1 MRWKSTRGDVYYYL
15 VQALKRRL
23 VLELK
28 DSFSQHPVYEKI
40 VPFIQNKYAF
50 DERPQMGIVVKGS
63 SANKV
68 QLSADNYIGAVESHV
83 MLAYVG
89 APVYPIEWVRE
100 DLACLNAN
108 QGVMPIPPGIYYIE
122 IMSAPEN
129 AQSEGTFMVDPL
141 LTVNDEAVLRFVSGI
156 ETEAQLQQ
164 LPVKGTLRLWENRKF
179 LLNEG
184 THYRVDY
191 GTGAI
196 ELLIRSSAGAI
207 LTADYRYQV
216 PSVGP
221 VTYQWNRS
229 DFSTLPG
236 VVLAFGKRGKIGDK
250 VAVVVYEDRV
260 ETAQAYGGRFDA
272 TFDLDALAR
281 DPIQME
287 ELADLIIMYLWAQKR
302 AALSSEG
309 IEITDISMGGEAEEI
324 YDETSDDSFYNASLS
339 IQMQADWEIHIPL
352 PLTVSRVT
360 PTTALVDK
368 TANPLDINQATT
380 ITGDIQNKLFFAT
393 MPVLTGRNNNFER
406 IL

>member
-1 MRWKSTRGDVYYYL
+1 VYFYL

-68 QLSADNYIGAVESHV
+68 QLSADNFLGAVESHV

-108 QGVMPIPPGIYYIE
+108 QGVMPTPPGIYYLE
-122 IMSAPEN
+122 ILSAPEN
-129 AQSEGTFMVDPL
+129 AQSEGSFILDPL
-141 LTVNDEAVLRFVSGI
+141 LTVNDEPVLRFISGI
-156 ETEAQLQQ
+156 ENEAQLQH
-164 LPVKGTLRLWENRKF
+164 LPVRGTLRLWENRKF
-179 LLNEG
+179 LLSEG

-191 GTGAI
+191 ETGAI
-196 ELLIRSSAGAI
+196 ELLIRSAAGAV
-207 LTADYRYQV
+207 LTADYRYSV

-221 VTYQWNRS
+221 IPYQWNHS
-229 DFSTLPG
+229 NFFTLPG
-236 VVLAFGKRGKIGDK
+236 VVLAFGKRGKVGDK
-250 VAVVVYEDRV
+250 VAIVVYEDRV
-260 ETAQAYGGRFDA
+260 QTANAYGGRFDA
-272 TFDLDALAR
+272 TFELDALAR
-281 DPIQME
+281 DPTQME

-302 AALSSEG
+302 SVLSSEG

-352 PLTVSRVT
+352 PLTISRVT
-360 PTTALVDK
+360 PTTALTDK
-368 TANPLDINQATT
+368 TASPLDIKQATT
-380 ITGDIQNKLFFAT
+380 ITLDVQNKLFFAT
-393 MPVLTGRNNNFER
+393 MPVLAGRNNNFER

>member
-1 MRWKSTRGDVYYYL
+1 
-15 VQALKRRL
+15 
-23 VLELK
+23 
-28 DSFSQHPVYEKI
+28 
-40 VPFIQNKYAF
+40 
-50 DERPQMGIVVKGS
+50 MGIVVKGS

-68 QLSADNYIGAVESHV
+68 QLSADNFLGSVESHV

-108 QGVMPIPPGIYYIE
+108 HGVVPTPPGIYYLE
-122 IMSAPEN
+122 ILSAPEN
-129 AQSEGTFMVDPL
+129 AQSEGSFILDPL

-156 ETEAQLQQ
+156 ESEAQLQR

-179 LLNEG
+179 LLSEG

-191 GTGAI
+191 ETGAI
-196 ELLIRSSAGAI
+196 ELLIRSAAGAV
-207 LTADYRYQV
+207 LTADYRYSV

-221 VTYQWNRS
+221 VPYQWNRS
-229 DFSTLPG
+229 DFATLPG
-236 VVLAFGKRGKIGDK
+236 VVLAFGKRGKVGDK
-250 VAVVVYEDRV
+250 VAIVVYEDRV
-260 ETAQAYGGRFDA
+260 QTANAYGGRFDA
-272 TFDLDALAR
+272 TFELDALAR
-281 DPIQME
+281 DPTQME

-302 AALSSEG
+302 SVLSSEG

-360 PTTALVDK
+360 PTTALTDK
-368 TANPLDINQATT
+368 SANPLDTQQATT
-380 ITGDIQNKLFFAT
+380 IINDVQNKLFFAT
-393 MPVLTGRNNNFER
+393 MPVIAGRNNNFER